1 MKDLVTIRLGAETR
15 RALTEEARRLGI
27 PFRTLLRTIAEER
40 ALESRRREIKN
51 QGKALVARMKRNRRH
66 REFFEDWGTPAASID
81 AE

>member
-1 MKDLVTIRLGAETR
+1 MKELITIRLGAETR
-15 RALTEEARRLGI
+15 QALTEEARRLGI

-40 ALESRRREIKN
+40 ALESRRRQIRS
-51 QGKALVARMKRNRRH
+51 QGKALVARVQRSRRH